1 MHDHQ
6 KSTWLANAS
15 VIAAMELPKCMDRN
29 MHACMCGWMY
39 VCLQYHYAVIKKVL
53 ITFLVL
59 LKIICSLWFTGPLHS
74 SEFL

>member
-29 MHACMCGWMY
+29 MHVCMCGWMD
-39 VCLQYHYAVIKKVL
+39 VCLQYHYALIIKSIDYLSGVVENHL
-53 ITFLVL
+53 QSVVHGSASQL
-59 LKIICSLWFTGPLHS
+59 
-74 SEFL
+74 